1 MSESP
6 FTDAQVQ
13 ELRDAGLL
21 PYCGEWVNDNRCNAP
36 AEFILWGKLIP
47 PDGLG
52 PRCYDH
58 AAKHIGHR
66 GLTRP
71 GKSGW
76 AVADLRPLIRDS
88 GLVRP
93 EGVV

>member
-1 MSESP
+1 
-6 FTDAQVQ
+6 
-13 ELRDAGLL
+13 
-21 PYCGEWVNDNRCNAP
+21 
-36 AEFILWGKLIP
+36 LIP
-47 PDGLG
+47 LDGLG

-76 AVADLRPLIRDS
+76 AVADLRPLLR
-88 GLVRP
+88 LV
-93 EGVV
+93 GVSV